1 MATKAARSR
10 FLTVR
15 VVLGLLVGAGA
26 GGCKEAARDGDTI
39 RIAMMPKLV
48 GIDYFNACEIGAKRA
63 ADELGVKLIYDGPTT
78 PSAPEQNDFLETW
91 IRQGVD
97 AICIAPNDPE
107 SVKKW
112 VAEAQKAGIK
122 VLTWDTDASKSGR
135 DLMVNQ
141 VDDEKLGTTLI
152 DELARQMGEEGEWA
166 NVLASLDAANL
177 NGWRE
182 VAEKRAAQRYPR
194 MKLVDTRV
202 TEEDEKKAQ
211 DVVGTLLNA
220 YPKLGGIIAYDSNSV
235 PGAAKAIQLA
245 NRVGEIKLVGNS
257 TPGRMRS
264 YIKDGVL
271 ECFFLWDP
279 RDLGYLTV
287 HCAKL
292 LVEGQKLE
300 AGRSIGTSLELTFSS
315 KDPRMVILSDPIRF
329 TAETIDRY
337 DFGI

>member
-1 MATKAARSR
+1 MEAKCRRLTWSKLSGFLLALSVVAAG
-10 FLTVR
+10 V
-15 VVLGLLVGAGA
+15 
-26 GGCKEAARDGDTI
+26 GCKGDQSSGKT

-48 GIDYFNACEIGAKRA
+48 GIDYFNACKVGAERA
-63 ADELGVKLIYDGPTT
+63 ATELGVELIYDGPTT
-78 PSAPEQNDFLETW
+78 ASASEQNNFLETW

-97 AICIAPNDPE
+97 AICVAPNNPD

-112 VAEAQKAGIK
+112 IAEAQKAGIK
-122 VLTWDTDASKSGR
+122 VLTWDTDAAESGR

-141 VDDEKLGTTLI
+141 VDDRKLGETLM

-177 NGWRE
+177 NSWRRF
-182 VAEKRAAQRYPR
+182 AEARAKERYPR
-194 MKLVDTRV
+194 MKLVDTR
-202 TEEDEKKAQ
+202 TTGEDEKKSQ

-220 YPKLGGIIAYDSNSV
+220 HPKLTGLIAYDSNSV

-245 NRVGEIKLVGNS
+245 GRVGKIHLVGNS
-257 TPGRMRS
+257 TPGRMRQHV
-264 YIKDGVL
+264 KNGVL

-292 LVEGQKLE
+292 LVDGDELRN
-300 AGRSIGTSLELTFSS
+300 GRPIGPDLELTFSDH
-315 KDPRMVILSDPIRF
+315 DPKMVILSDPIRF
-329 TAETIDRY
+329 TRENIDSV